1 VSINGGGARVH
12 EPEAAVI
19 RAAAS
24 GNLHAFERL
33 VRECQAPLRRY
44 LRHLVGDATL
54 ADDLTQ
60 DVLVKV
66 HAQLRTYRFESR
78 FMTWVLR
85 IARNT
90 AFDDRRAELRRRKRE
105 ARAAAGAPV
114 HDPTAAPEV
123 SLAIASLPIAL
134 REALLLV
141 EVCGFTYAEVG
152 TLLGVPEGTAKSRAH
167 RAREGVAN
175 WYAQPR
181 TGHR

>member
-1 VSINGGGARVH
+1 VD
-12 EPEAAVI
+12 EPDAAVI
-19 RAAAS
+19 RAAAA
-24 GNLHAFERL
+24 GNTRAFERL
-33 VRECQAPLRRY
+33 VRECLPPLRRY

-54 ADDLTQ
+54 ADDLAQ

-78 FMTWVLR
+78 FMTWLLR

-90 AFDDRRAELRRRKRE
+90 AFDDRRAELRRRRRE
-105 ARAAAGAPV
+105 ERAAMTAAM

-141 EVCGFTYAEVG
+141 EVCGFTYAEVSA
-152 TLLGVPEGTAKSRAH
+152 LLGVPEGTAKSRVH
-167 RAREGVAN
+167 RAREGVAS

-181 TGHR
+181 SPR